1 MNETSRH
8 IACVHCGATN
18 RVPAG
23 RLADDPTCGRCGRAL
38 LAGTPAD
45 LDEAGFERVLAHTE
59 LPVLVDFWA
68 PWCGP
73 CRMMGPQFERAA
85 AMLAPGVQLAKV
97 NTQDEQTLAG
107 QLGVQ
112 SIPTMALFVGGREV
126 ARQAGAMNAEQIVA
140 WTRRALA

>member
-1 MNETSRH
+1 MPESS
-8 IACVHCGATN
+8 IVLCPACDAKNRLSPSQSAQAAKCGKCGAPIFAGH
-18 RVPAG
+18 PAELSAA
-23 RLADDPTCGRCGRAL
+23 RFMKWVKESP
-38 LAGTPAD
+38 
-45 LDEAGFERVLAHTE
+45 